1 VTVTDGGISSP
12 NFPHATGRTK
22 VQTDQTDGQT
32 DIHKKINSLAE
43 IIMQNLSRAIRD
55 KLKQACYLCH
65 SRVMNRSTTAIFAD
79 RVNGMPGGINPEQQ
93 TAHKK
98 YNYTM
103 Q

>member
-1 VTVTDGGISSP
+1 
-12 NFPHATGRTK
+12 
-22 VQTDQTDGQT
+22 
-32 DIHKKINSLAE
+32 
-43 IIMQNLSRAIRD
+43 MQNLSRAIRD

-93 TAHKK
+93 TAHKE